1 MDRPIM
7 FNGRLNKD
15 EVDTWL
21 DLLNNASESSY
32 KDRNLAKD
40 FFMLQESITF
50 VSSIEDQIIGG
61 TSIYKD
67 KTRLAMVLTSV
78 AVNKEFRESAVYQI
92 IKSSLPFFKTVAIRD
107 VDAIVSLDGSKN
119 TVEFPLNL
127 ELESWVVDVIK
138 RIGFEEV
145 GILKHCSFE
154 IDKETKETPLDWSK
168 EVNFEE
174 IRELIWDQSKP
185 MGLTNS
191 LIWLARDFAESRNCL
206 VTAIVEG
213 KIAAVAGFW
222 KLSDAFCI
230 SPLVTDPIKLSWDLI
245 AESLVAE
252 AAKRDTTRIEMPL
265 IGEGQTNL
273 IKELKNRSSGFSC
286 RKLSLLRKPL

>member
-21 DLLNNASESSY
+21 DLLNNATESSY
-32 KDRNLAKD
+32 IDRNLVKD
-40 FFMLQESITF
+40 FFMLQGSIMF
-50 VSSIEDQIIGG
+50 VSSVEDQIIGG

-107 VDAIVSLDGSKN
+107 VDALVSLDGSKN
-119 TVEFPLNL
+119 TVGLPLNL
-127 ELESWVVDVIK
+127 ELDSWVVDIIK

-145 GILKHCSFE
+145 GILEHCSFE
-154 IDKETKETPLDWSK
+154 IHEETKENPLDWNK
-168 EVNFEE
+168 KVNVEE

-191 LIWLARDFAESRNCL
+191 LIWLARDFARIRNCL

-213 KIAAVAGFW
+213 KTAAVAGFW
-222 KLSDAFCI
+222 ELSDALCI
-230 SPLVTDPIKLSWDLI
+230 SPLVTDPMKLSWELI

-252 AAKRDTTRIEMPL
+252 AVKREAKRIEMPL
-265 IGEGQTNL
+265 IGEGQASL
-273 IKELKNRSSGFSC
+273 IKALKKRCGGFSC